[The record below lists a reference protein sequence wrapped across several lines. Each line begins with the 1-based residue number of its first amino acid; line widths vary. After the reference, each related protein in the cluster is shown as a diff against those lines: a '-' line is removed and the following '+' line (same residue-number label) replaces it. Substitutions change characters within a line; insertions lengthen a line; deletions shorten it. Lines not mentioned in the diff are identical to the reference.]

1 MFPGCSDDVL
11 GGDRQSA
18 ALGHRV
24 ARVDRD
30 IDQREREFRP
40 VHPYRR
46 GAFGNVDRQVDVHAR
61 RAGEDVAY
69 GVDGCGGIGDERIE
83 RLPP

>member
-1 MFPGCSDDVL
+1 VEIDSRPPSGIES
-11 GGDRQSA
+11 
-18 ALGHRV
+18 
-24 ARVDRD
+24 RVDRD

-40 VHPYRR
+40 VHAYRP

-61 RAGEDVAY
+61 RAGEDVAD
-69 GVDGCGGIGDERIE
+69 GVDGCGRMSDDRIE